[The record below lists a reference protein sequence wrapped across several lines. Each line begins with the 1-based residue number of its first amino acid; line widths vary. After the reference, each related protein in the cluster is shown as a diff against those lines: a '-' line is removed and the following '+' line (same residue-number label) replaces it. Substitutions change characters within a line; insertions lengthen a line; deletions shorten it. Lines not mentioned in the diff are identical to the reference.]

1 MIFLPEF
8 SLGGDTVLSPAPIL
22 NVTISKVVLVLGYCV
37 TVSKVQ
43 MRHQR
48 LGKMRF

>member
-22 NVTISKVVLVLGYCV
+22 NVTISKVVLGYCV
-37 TVSKVQ
+37 TVYKVQ